1 MNRPGPAVS
10 AASLF
15 REEIARNGPVRFS
28 RFMEVALYHPE
39 AGYYRCGRDPFGKGG
54 DYFTAEQ
61 LQPVFGILIAAIL
74 RRLRHQM
81 GEPEDFAVVELGAGR
96 MEMAEAL
103 REFRYFPV
111 ELGCAAW
118 PERFRGVVFSNE
130 FFDALPVDVAVRRGA
145 EFIEMRV
152 DWRDGRF
159 HWTEGPPLRGEH
171 ADYAER
177 YLREAGEG
185 AWVEIGLESLRWVE
199 RIAERLETGYVFT
212 IDYGYTSRE
221 LPRFPYGTLMSYRRH
236 TAREDVL
243 LDPGEQDITAHAAF
257 SALQQHGEK
266 LGLQTLRLESLAAAL
281 AAAGEE
287 DGFAAALSAPTEA
300 ERLRRRF
307 QLKTLLFG
315 FGENFRALLQYLPP
329 RN

>member
-1 MNRPGPAVS
+1 MNRPGPTTSV
-10 AASLF
+10 ASLL
-15 REEIARNGPVRFS
+15 RDEIARKGPVRFS

-39 AGYYRCGRDPFGKGG
+39 VGYYRCGRDPFGKGG

-74 RRLRHQM
+74 RRLRHRM
-81 GEPEDFAVVELGAGR
+81 GEPADFTVVELGAGR

-111 ELGCAAW
+111 ESGRAEW
-118 PERFRGVVFSNE
+118 PDRFRGVVFSNE
-130 FFDALPVDVAVRRGA
+130 FFDALPVDVAVRRGNQ
-145 EFIEMRV
+145 FFEMRV
-152 DWRDGRF
+152 DWRGGRF
-159 HWTEGPPLRGEH
+159 RWTEGPPLSGEH

-177 YLREAGEG
+177 YLREAAEG
-185 AWVEIGLESLRWVE
+185 AWVEIGLEALRWLE

-221 LPRFPYGTLMSYRRH
+221 LARFSYGTLMSYRRH

-257 SALQQHGEK
+257 SALQLHGERI
-266 LGLQTLRLESLAAAL
+266 GLRTLRFESLAAAL
-281 AAAGEE
+281 AAVGEE
-287 DGFAAALSAPTEA
+287 DGFAAALNAATEA
-300 ERLRRRF
+300 EQLRRRL

-315 FGENFRALLQYLPP
+315 FGENFRALLQYAPP